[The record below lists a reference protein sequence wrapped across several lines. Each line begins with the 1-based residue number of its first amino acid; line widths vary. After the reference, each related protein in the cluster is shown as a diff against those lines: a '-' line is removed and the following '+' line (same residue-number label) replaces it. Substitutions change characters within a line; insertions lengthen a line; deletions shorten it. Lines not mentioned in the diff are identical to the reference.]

1 MTVPVD
7 PRPRSSKRV
16 DEVPVTLVDTSSLEE
31 FETAIRESSAT
42 AIDTETAYT
51 PEAFTGPNAAPGALR
66 VISAATRDSDGFER
80 AWVVDTASID
90 CSSLAKTLS
99 GVTADAWN
107 ADFDSLVLDRDLFGP
122 ARLAGS
128 PVQSINWWDA
138 QIADALLHQGRTGF
152 SFYHGLAWAVE
163 WYLGLSVE
171 GKGTTQ
177 LSYTETEALSQ
188 EQVMYAAADAVET
201 LWVAEKIRSRISD
214 EGLSA
219 VCRLEQAARPFL
231 DHMERVGLPFDWPSW
246 EQRLQEMEQRRI
258 ELSTD
263 LAALTGGGQASL
275 FGETLEPSWN
285 PASEQQAK
293 QILNEWNPDE
303 VFSWSFAKFGEPR
316 LLLPTDPLTATV
328 LSEIGSSI
336 CVLLLEY
343 RELSKIISTYGES
356 IREHIDD
363 HGRMHSE
370 YLQVVGT
377 NTGRLASRRPNAQN
391 FSPKMKE
398 HIRPPDP
405 NRVFVYSD
413 LSQAELRFAT
423 QIAGDVNLKSAF
435 SNGEDIH
442 SATAERMFGVD
453 MESLRSTSPEQ
464 YSEYRDKAKRINFG
478 IVYGQR
484 GGGLARSL
492 SQSGVETS
500 DAEGTALL
508 DQYLDAY
515 PQIASWVSERDRFVE
530 QLAASDKEI
539 DWEITLQLHKQWPL
553 VRQAVRQHRH
563 EHRNWP
569 TAEEVAER
577 LGATWS
583 IDEVAWTLSFEAAV
597 VIDNQGRSFGFNSF
611 TQSGRRQQF
620 TFHTEGVLEQ
630 AAKTIMASSKE
641 GPRKVRGLL
650 TARQNINLEKD
661 GKLLAAADIAKVLE
675 DRKLRRQI
683 VEEVKATM
691 GSDALALLLNKSLN
705 TRISQ
710 MANAYRNAPIQGGV
724 ADIMLEAYGL
734 LNERLVAFSEAFG
747 VQTVH
752 DSVVVE
758 CNLDEAPAIA
768 SVVKATMEEAMR
780 MWCPDI
786 PAQADTDIRSTL
798 SDGDVIETI

>member
-1 MTVPVD
+1 MAVPVD
-7 PRPRSSKRV
+7 PRPRSLKRV

-31 FETAIRESSAT
+31 FESAIRESSAR
-42 AIDTETAYT
+42 AIDTETVYT
-51 PEAFTGPNAAPGALR
+51 ADAFTGPNAAPGALR
-66 VISAATRDSDGFER
+66 VISAATRDTEGFER
-80 AWVVDTASID
+80 AWVVDTMSID
-90 CSSLAKTLS
+90 CLPLARALS

-107 ADFDSLVLDRDLFGP
+107 ADFDSLVLDRDLFDP
-122 ARLAGS
+122 AKQAGS
-128 PVQSINWWDA
+128 PVESITWWDA

-163 WYLGLSVE
+163 WYLGLSAE

-177 LSYTETEALSQ
+177 LSYTETEVLSE
-188 EQVMYAAADAVET
+188 EQIMYAAADAVET
-201 LWVAEKIRSRISD
+201 LWVAEEIRSRISNA
-214 EGLSA
+214 GLSA
-219 VCRLEQAARPFL
+219 VCRLEQGARPFL
-231 DHMERVGLPFDWPSW
+231 DHMERVGLPFDWSSW
-246 EQRLQEMEQRRI
+246 QQRLQEMEQRRT
-258 ELSTD
+258 ELSTN

-275 FGETLEPSWN
+275 FGEALEPSWN

-293 QILNEWNPDE
+293 QALNEWNPDE
-303 VFSWSFAKFGEPR
+303 VLNWSSSKFGEAR

-336 CVLLLEY
+336 CSLLLEY

-398 HIRPPDP
+398 HIRPPDS

-423 QIAGDVNLKSAF
+423 QIAGDTNLKNAF
-435 SNGEDIH
+435 IKGEDIH
-442 SATAERMFGVD
+442 SATAERMFGVN
-453 MESLRSTSPEQ
+453 MESLRSTRPEQ
-464 YSEYRDKAKRINFG
+464 FSEYRDKAKRINFG

-500 DAEGTALL
+500 EAEGSALL

-530 QLAASDKEI
+530 QLAASNKEI
-539 DWEITLQLHKQWPL
+539 DWELTLNLHKQWPL

-569 TAEEVAER
+569 TAEEVAEH

-583 IDEVAWTLSFEAAV
+583 IDAVAWTLSFEASV
-597 VIDNQGRSFGFNSF
+597 VIDAEGGSFGFNSF
-611 TQSGRRQQF
+611 TESGRRQQF

-630 AAKTIMASSKE
+630 AAKTIMSSSKD
-641 GPRKVRGLL
+641 GPRKVREII
-650 TARQNINLEKD
+650 TARQNINLGTE
-661 GKLLAAADIAKVLE
+661 GKLLPTADVAKVLE

-683 VEEVKATM
+683 VEEVEATM

-734 LNERLVAFSEAFG
+734 LNNRLAAFSEAFG

-758 CNLDEAPAIA
+758 CDRGEALAVA
-768 SVVKATMEEAMR
+768 SMVKETMEEAMR
-780 MWCPDI
+780 IWCPDI

-798 SDGDVIETI
+798 SDSDVIETI

>member
-90 CSSLAKTLS
+90 CSSLAKMLS

-128 PVQSINWWDA
+128 PVQSISWWDA

-539 DWEITLQLHKQWPL
+539 DWELTLQLHKQWPL
-553 VRQAVRQHRH
+553 VRQAVRQLSLIHIS
-563 EHRNWP
+563 EP
-569 TAEEVAER
+569 TR
-577 LGATWS
+577 
-583 IDEVAWTLSFEAAV
+583 
-597 VIDNQGRSFGFNSF
+597 
-611 TQSGRRQQF
+611 
-620 TFHTEGVLEQ
+620 
-630 AAKTIMASSKE
+630 
-641 GPRKVRGLL
+641 P
-650 TARQNINLEKD
+650 
-661 GKLLAAADIAKVLE
+661 
-675 DRKLRRQI
+675 
-683 VEEVKATM
+683 
-691 GSDALALLLNKSLN
+691 
-705 TRISQ
+705 
-710 MANAYRNAPIQGGV
+710 Y
-724 ADIMLEAYGL
+724 
-734 LNERLVAFSEAFG
+734 
-747 VQTVH
+747 
-752 DSVVVE
+752 
-758 CNLDEAPAIA
+758 
-768 SVVKATMEEAMR
+768 
-780 MWCPDI
+780 
-786 PAQADTDIRSTL
+786 
-798 SDGDVIETI
+798 